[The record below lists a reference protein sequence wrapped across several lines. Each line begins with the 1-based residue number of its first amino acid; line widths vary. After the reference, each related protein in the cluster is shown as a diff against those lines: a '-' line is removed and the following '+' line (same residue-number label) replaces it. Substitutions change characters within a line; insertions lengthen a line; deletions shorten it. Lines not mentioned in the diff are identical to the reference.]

1 MTSGPAGAQPSVQG
15 STHAAATKASGQSQA
30 STHSRILGGNS
41 WLQFPLL
48 WMTFVGSPEFSLVQI
63 HLLVLL
69 PGRVERSEASTGMA
83 NGVFWFELCYGIT
96 V

>member
-1 MTSGPAGAQPSVQG
+1 
-15 STHAAATKASGQSQA
+15 
-30 STHSRILGGNS
+30 
-41 WLQFPLL
+41 
-48 WMTFVGSPEFSLVQI
+48 MTFVGSPEFSLVQL

-69 PGRVERSEASTGMA
+69 PRRVERSEASTGMA